1 MILTYSN
8 RRNHTRGYTFIK
20 NTFPSILLAFKST
33 ASSNVSVTTPA
44 PKVQLSLIKRLF
56 NNFGLFKTFFLKGR
70 NANTMNSYKIKD
82 VPKFIGK
89 AETWNQAIMEAEE
102 LIQHRGGSHID
113 PIRLVGRDF
122 SDLTKNIQILLG
134 SGHPMLNTVS
144 KYYFTSEGKHI
155 RPLIVLLMSQ
165 ATSIAPKQYNAAPTD
180 FFQIIDKPLSSSIP
194 LNHNK
199 DDNTSTFSNRVE
211 YSSISSTGTIL
222 PTQRRLAEITEMI
235 HTASLF
241 HDDVIDFSETR
252 RNKLS
257 VNMNFGNKLAILA
270 GDFLL
275 ARASV
280 ALAKLRNPEV
290 IELLATVLAN
300 LVEGEFMQL
309 KNMQEHE
316 TMSTFE
322 YYLEKTYMKTA
333 SLIAKS
339 CRASTVLGG
348 ATIEVCDIAYTY
360 GRNLGLAF
368 QLIDDM
374 LDFIVSADELGKPV
388 NADLKLGLATAPV
401 LYAWKDYPELGPLI
415 KRKFSQEGDVEK
427 ARELVYRSKGIEQ
440 TKLLA
445 ALHCE
450 KAIAAISKL
459 PESDAR
465 NALIQLTHKVLVRKK

>member
-1 MILTYSN
+1 MILTYLN
-8 RRNHTRGYTFIK
+8 RYNHTSGYTFIK

-33 ASSNVSVTTPA
+33 TSSNVSVTNPA
-44 PKVQLSLIKRLF
+44 PEIQLSLIKRLF
-56 NNFGLFKTFFLKGR
+56 NNFGLFKTSFLRGK
-70 NANTMNSYKIKD
+70 NTNIMNSYKIKD
-82 VPKFIGK
+82 APKFIGK

-113 PIRLVGRDF
+113 PIRLVGKDF

-180 FFQIIDKPLSSSIP
+180 FFQIIDKPLSPSIP

-199 DDNTSTFSNRVE
+199 DDNTSTFSNRVK

-348 ATIEVCDIAYTY
+348 ATLEVCDIAYTY
-360 GRNLGLAF
+360 GRNLG
-368 QLIDDM
+368 
-374 LDFIVSADELGKPV
+374 KPV
-388 NADLKLGLATAPV
+388 DVDLKLGLATAPV

-465 NALIQLTHKVLVRKK
+465 NALIQLTHKVLIRKK